1 MVRFFA
7 VPLWRLLDAP
17 PRGPTPEDELA
28 LPTVPTLELLERAL
42 WQIEYRGA
50 FAFERA
56 RTLLER
62 APAPAVFARPPDDLP
77 ALLRTADQLLM
88 RVRQEEASQRAQV
101 WRCDCGARYVVPTSL
116 LRPLAIRCDQCGR
129 TVELDPGRAQ
139 PEAAA
144 VDPLRAALNG
154 YRSALAG
161 LFREAMARGWPV
173 LVGRPQAS

>member
-17 PRGPTPEDELA
+17 PRDAPPESELA

-56 RTLLER
+56 RSLLEG
-62 APAPAVFARPPDDLP
+62 ADAPAVFARPPDDLP
-77 ALLRTADQLLM
+77 ALLRTADQLLV
-88 RVRQEEASQRAQV
+88 RVRQEEAGQRAQV
-101 WRCDCGARYVVPTSL
+101 WRCDCRARYVVPTAL
-116 LRPLAIRCDQCGR
+116 LRPLSIRCDQCGR
-129 TVELDPGRAQ
+129 TVELDPGRSQA
-139 PEAAA
+139 EASA

-154 YRSALAG
+154 YRTALAG

-173 LVGRPQAS
+173 LVDRPRAP